1 MKYKCKNK
9 KCKHNVIHA
18 GDSHL
23 MNTLP
28 FSVTSAYPV
37 HCRFIERNY
46 HLSSAASF
54 LLESTMVTY
63 GSGEHV
69 MKCLL
74 QRQNSLHNDKI
85 HRFAD
90 KVRLW
95 QIRNKG
101 TLYTLAS
108 NSSTNLDMI
117 PSFIHLMT
125 QYSTFQVPSG
135 KNLRQL
141 YVKKADSKLTPYGV
155 SDNERF
161 TREIQAVGINQSF
174 AQDHTFEGTKNWQ
187 KSLGAKAIWD
197 VSNELGEICSAVLV
211 PSQSNADYAHA
222 VQQMLNRDNISS
234 EKINMFCDT
243 WPSSKEFWTYIC
255 PSVCGKLGLWH
266 FIDRITRTLRKNH
279 INFPRAM
286 KDLQLSIYSFNAD
299 DESRVIMS
307 LKTGR
312 LNGTEHTDEQVANM
326 RNNYSSWNQAYSK
339 YIQKIVHPPASIAQN
354 LTSWHIRYKVEATPG
369 KPQGTGRLDPNTG
382 YALFTAD
389 TRSAVDNAKSKAEYI
404 TDPHLKYRA
413 VQPPKTVKHD
423 LVVYKSLGS
432 ESKIETYHPQLANYA
447 NTNCSA
453 ELADALGLAGTAQ
466 YNRSIQERIQ
476 INTMSGDK
484 RSAIPYHLYI
494 NPP

>member
-1 MKYKCKNK
+1 MIEGTTIHLLHWPLINELECPTLTCPYCRNCILEADQWDYTKDKGKVTPVYCSSDPTSFTVQMKYKCKNK

-155 SDNERF
+155 RDNKRF

-211 PSQSNADYAHA
+211 P
-222 VQQMLNRDNISS
+222 L
-234 EKINMFCDT
+234 
-243 WPSSKEFWTYIC
+243 
-255 PSVCGKLGLWH
+255 
-266 FIDRITRTLRKNH
+266 
-279 INFPRAM
+279 
-286 KDLQLSIYSFNAD
+286 
-299 DESRVIMS
+299 
-307 LKTGR
+307 
-312 LNGTEHTDEQVANM
+312 
-326 RNNYSSWNQAYSK
+326 
-339 YIQKIVHPPASIAQN
+339 
-354 LTSWHIRYKVEATPG
+354 
-369 KPQGTGRLDPNTG
+369 
-382 YALFTAD
+382 
-389 TRSAVDNAKSKAEYI
+389 
-404 TDPHLKYRA
+404 
-413 VQPPKTVKHD
+413 
-423 LVVYKSLGS
+423 
-432 ESKIETYHPQLANYA
+432 
-447 NTNCSA
+447 
-453 ELADALGLAGTAQ
+453 
-466 YNRSIQERIQ
+466 
-476 INTMSGDK
+476 
-484 RSAIPYHLYI
+484 
-494 NPP
+494 